1 MRLLILILITA
12 QLAVADAPDWRRP
25 VATYSIVAR
34 DSLSGQLGVAVQSH
48 WFSVGPIVPWA
59 RPGVGAV
66 ATQSLVDPAYGPL
79 GLELMAMG
87 KTARQRSP
95 LCLRGMPMLR
105 CGKWPWSMP
114 RECGR
119 SHGRAGHCRRWP
131 SDRCSDSVQANLMDQ
146 DSVWPAMAHAYE
158 NAEGDLRSGCSW
170 L

>member
-1 MRLLILILITA
+1 MRLLILILVTA
-12 QLAVADAPDWRRP
+12 RLAAADASDWRRP

-87 KTARQRSP
+87 KTAQAALTALLAGDADAAVRQVAMVDAEGNAAVHTGERADRRRRPPDRCPVQRSGEP
-95 LCLRGMPMLR
+95 DGPAQRV
-105 CGKWPWSMP
+105 
-114 RECGR
+114 
-119 SHGRAGHCRRWP
+119 AGHGAR
-131 SDRCSDSVQANLMDQ
+131 L
-146 DSVWPAMAHAYE
+146 
-158 NAEGDLRSGCSW
+158 
-170 L
+170 